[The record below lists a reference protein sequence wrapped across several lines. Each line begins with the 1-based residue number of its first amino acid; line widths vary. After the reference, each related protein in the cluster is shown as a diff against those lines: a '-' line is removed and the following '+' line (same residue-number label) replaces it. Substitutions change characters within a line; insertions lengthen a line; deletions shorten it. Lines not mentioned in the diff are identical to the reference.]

1 MQLAAAGWDVT
12 AVDNAEQRLKR
23 VRENLT
29 RTRLKAKLV
38 NGDALTFSDDPY
50 DAVLLD
56 APCSATGI
64 FRRHPDVLHRVRP
77 RVIAQMAERQQA
89 MLARAAGLVK
99 PGGVLVYSVCSLEP
113 EEGERVADAFLAS
126 HASFAADPVKPAE
139 LPAGLLPDKDG
150 RVRILPGALA
160 EQGGADG
167 FFVARF
173 RRG

>member
-1 MQLAAAGWDVT
+1 
-12 AVDNAEQRLKR
+12 
-23 VRENLT
+23 
-29 RTRLKAKLV
+29 
-38 NGDALTFSDDPY
+38 
-50 DAVLLD
+50 
-56 APCSATGI
+56 
-64 FRRHPDVLHRVRP
+64 
-77 RVIAQMAERQQA
+77 

-113 EEGERVADAFLAS
+113 EEGERVADAFVAS
-126 HASFAADPVKPAE
+126 HAGFTADPVSAAE

-150 RVRILPGALA
+150 RVRVLPGALA